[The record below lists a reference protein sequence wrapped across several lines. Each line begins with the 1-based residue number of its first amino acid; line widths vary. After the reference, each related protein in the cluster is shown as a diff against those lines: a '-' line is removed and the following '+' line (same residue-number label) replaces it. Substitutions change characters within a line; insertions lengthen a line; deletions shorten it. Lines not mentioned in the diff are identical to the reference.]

1 MLQIKVPGREFFD
14 ERTQTFYETKPCIL
28 KLEHSLL
35 SISKWEAKWHKPFLT
50 PLEDKPISRNEMMD
64 YIICMSLSTN
74 IEKEVILSLSNKD
87 IDKITE
93 YIQNP
98 MTATTFV
105 DRHKSQKREIITSE
119 IVYYWMVM
127 YNIPFECEKWHI
139 NRLLTLIRV
148 CTVKMNAEKMSKND
162 LYAQNRAI
170 NMARRKRLGTKG

>member
-1 MLQIKVPGREFFD
+1 MLQVKVPGREFFD
-14 ERTQTFYETKPCIL
+14 EQTQTFYDTKPCVL

-35 SISKWEAKWHKPFLT
+35 SISKWESKWHKPFLT
-50 PLEDKPISRNEMMD
+50 PLEDKPISREEMMD
-64 YIICMSLSTN
+64 YIICMSLSSN
-74 IEKEVILSLSNKD
+74 IDKEVVLSLSNSD
-87 IDKITE
+87 IDKITK
-93 YIQNP
+93 YIKNP

-105 DRHKSQKREIITSE
+105 DRKRSLKKEIITSE

-148 CTVKMNAEKMSKND
+148 CTVKMNTEKMSKKD
-162 LYAQNRAI
+162 LYAQNRAL

>member
-1 MLQIKVPGREFFD
+1 MLQLQVPGREFFD
-14 ERTQTFYETKPCIL
+14 ERTQTFFETKPCVL

-35 SISKWEAKWHKPFLT
+35 SISKWESKWHKPFLT
-50 PLEDKPISRNEMMD
+50 PPDDKPISRVEMMD
-64 YIICMSLSTN
+64 YIHCMSLSPN
-74 IEKEVILSLSNKD
+74 VDKEVILSLTNSD
-87 IDKITE
+87 IDKITD

-105 DRHKSQKREIITSE
+105 ERKKHYKKEIITSE

-139 NRLLTLIRV
+139 NRLITLVRV
-148 CTVKMNAEKMSKND
+148 CASKMNAEKMSRKD

-170 NMARRKRLGTKG
+170 NAARRKRLGTKG